1 MLFCYYMII
10 ESKLDKFF
18 GYLPN
23 NKTHVL
29 LVLIRNYLY
38 IRDMFTLLIRKFKV
52 HFLSSLLLMSS
63 NACKGNRWNKYGNA
77 IKNGVSTCKYN

>member
-1 MLFCYYMII
+1 MLFCYYIII

-38 IRDMFTLLIRKFKV
+38 IRYMFNLLIRKFKV

-63 NACKGNRWNKYGNA
+63 NAVLSQPNNNLNSGKIFQA
-77 IKNGVSTCKYN
+77 D